1 MYQSYVGS
9 IDTDSG
15 IGTILSR
22 FESQYIIDVIGDSL
36 KMRFRPFNTPMPN
49 MVDTLE
55 RQFQATYIA
64 APDYKDKIDDCRT
77 ETYKE
82 IISTICNFYQLQ
94 YSPELDSISMEEL
107 HGIASIFYDIFI
119 SRFTEHMIN
128 FFTSYIVKN
137 VDAITQMLDND
148 PTTYRIKDNTMYQ
161 SKQYIDPKWI
171 LIHQNVN
178 KIVYN
183 MAAYDITF
191 EQILKYIL
199 PIDIADR
206 ILSIFTDVNSIY
218 KNHYAIYILD
228 PATSSGIYTN
238 VKLKLQAETQLKVN
252 IGEF

>member
-199 PIDIADR
+199 PIDMADR